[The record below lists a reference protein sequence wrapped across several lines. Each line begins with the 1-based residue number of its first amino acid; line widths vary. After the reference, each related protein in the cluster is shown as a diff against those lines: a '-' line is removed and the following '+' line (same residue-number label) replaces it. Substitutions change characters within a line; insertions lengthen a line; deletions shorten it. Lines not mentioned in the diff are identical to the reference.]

1 MSSDIKFDN
10 LHYEIRHELSQ
21 AIKNVK
27 IAVAWISFDIYE
39 KIFQDLLA
47 SGVKLEI
54 LCTND
59 KANRSYQNIIDDLNQ
74 RGANIVLLKMP
85 SATNHMHHKFAI
97 IDEATI
103 LNGSFNWSKNA
114 VKSFENLMIV
124 KQDIELVKKFMN
136 EFEKVSALNI
146 QNIKL
151 LQKLER
157 CTCGEM
163 KINLLVFANNP
174 TKYNEAWGD
183 VIQICSHCDFE
194 KVLKYGIQD
203 NSLHFMFDSYEIL
216 DYRDEEIEYDDIKY
230 KLDRDIDKHLNNY
243 KLDILIHA
251 IGFVSSEIIS
261 QDGDSEQYTKI
272 LWKNKFVGEYILDRY
287 ETTFGVCYE

>member
-27 IAVAWISFDIYE
+27 IAVAWISFDIYK

-157 CTCGEM
+157 CTRGE
-163 KINLLVFANNP
+163 KKTNLLVFEINP
-174 TKYNEAWGD
+174 TKYYEASGD
-183 VIQICSHCDFE
+183 VI
-194 KVLKYGIQD
+194 
-203 NSLHFMFDSYEIL
+203 
-216 DYRDEEIEYDDIKY
+216 
-230 KLDRDIDKHLNNY
+230 
-243 KLDILIHA
+243 
-251 IGFVSSEIIS
+251 
-261 QDGDSEQYTKI
+261 
-272 LWKNKFVGEYILDRY
+272 
-287 ETTFGVCYE
+287 

>member
-10 LHYEIRHELSQ
+10 LHYKIRHELAQST
-21 AIKNVK
+21 KNVK

-39 KIFQDLLA
+39 KIFKELLA
-47 SGVKLEI
+47 SGVKLDI
-54 LCTND
+54 LCSDN
-59 KANRSYQNIIDDLNQ
+59 KANRSYQVIIDDLNKL
-74 RGANIVLLKMP
+74 GANIVLLKMP
-85 SATNHMHHKFAI
+85 TATNHMHHKFAI
-97 IDEATI
+97 IDESII

-124 KQDIELVKKFMN
+124 REDIELVKKFLN
-136 EFEKVSALNI
+136 EFEKVSALNTK
-146 QNIKL
+146 NIKL
-151 LQKLER
+151 LQKLEQ
-157 CTCGEM
+157 CTCGGK
-163 KINLLVFANNP
+163 KINILVFANNP

-194 KVLKYGIQD
+194 EVLKYGIQD

-230 KLDRDIDKHLNNY
+230 RLDRDIDKHLNHY

-251 IGFVSSEIIS
+251 IGFVSTEIIS
-261 QDGDSEQYTKI
+261 PDGDSDQYTKI
-272 LWKNKFVGEYILDRY
+272 LWKNKFVEEYILDRY